1 MTTHYRPK
9 DGRLGA
15 APLEGTAAALPLDG
29 PAEVLPQMVGEAP
42 STPDGPTHMSR
53 WLWVIYPLAM
63 VAMNAVWGGVM
74 QVLLGKQIAAIVPG
88 AAASAAALGLALSVA
103 AVSSVISQPI
113 VGRMSDR
120 TRTRFLG
127 RRNVWVFGAGI
138 VSAIGLIGM
147 SQLTSTTAI
156 AILWAVMM
164 WPLNATQ
171 ASLMA
176 VLPERVPVRV
186 RGSVS
191 GLVGAASMIGAFAGV
206 ALAGLSQSIFMGYLL
221 IAGVFLLLTQVFALT
236 TKDGPA
242 PDLRTLSKA
251 ERKAA
256 TKMPTFREAPD
267 YWWAFAGRFL
277 LIFGYFSVMSFQLYI
292 LRDYIGV
299 GDIDQAGRVLV
310 AISGVTTLLS
320 VVFAVLGGWIS
331 DKTGR
336 LRLFVGLSTL
346 MFVPAGVVYLMV
358 PTITG
363 AWVASAIIGAAFGI
377 YLAVDQA
384 LITRVLPNVDNAGR
398 DLGIM
403 NIANAGPQIIAPSL
417 VGLIVGATGNYQIV
431 FVLLIVCTTLGAISV
446 RFIKS
451 VR

>member
-1 MTTHYRPK
+1 MTTQHSSFE
-9 DGRLGA
+9 GGTGA
-15 APLEGTAAALPLDG
+15 VSLEGTAAALPLDG
-29 PAEVLPQMVGEAP
+29 PAEVLPVMAGEAP
-42 STPDGPTHMSR
+42 STPDGPKHMGR

-63 VAMNAVWGGVM
+63 VAMSAVWGGVM

-113 VGRMSDR
+113 VGRLSDR

-138 VSAIGLIGM
+138 VSAIGLVGM
-147 SQLTSTTAI
+147 SQLTSTMSI

-191 GLVGAASMIGAFAGV
+191 GVVGAASMVGSFAGV
-206 ALAGLSQSIFMGYLL
+206 ALAGLSQDIFMGYLL
-221 IAGVFLLLTQVFALT
+221 IAGLFLLLTQVFALT
-236 TKDGPA
+236 TKDRPA
-242 PDLRTLSKA
+242 PDLRSLSKA
-251 ERKAA
+251 EQGRAS
-256 TKMPTFREAPD
+256 KMPTFRDAPD
-267 YWWAFAGRFL
+267 YWWAFLGRFL
-277 LIFGYFSVMSFQLYI
+277 LIFGYFSVMSFQLFI

-299 GDIDQAGRVLV
+299 GDVDQAGRVRV
-310 AISGVTTLLS
+310 AISGLTTALS
-320 VVFAVLGGWIS
+320 LAFAVLGGWIS
-331 DKTGR
+331 DKIGR

-346 MFVPAGVVYLMV
+346 MFVPAGLIYLMV

-363 AWVASAIIGAAFGI
+363 AWVASAVIGAAFGV

-417 VGLIVGATGNYQIV
+417 AGAVVGATGSYQFV
-431 FVLLIVCTTLGAISV
+431 FIMLIVCTVLGAVSV
-446 RFIKS
+446 RFIKG